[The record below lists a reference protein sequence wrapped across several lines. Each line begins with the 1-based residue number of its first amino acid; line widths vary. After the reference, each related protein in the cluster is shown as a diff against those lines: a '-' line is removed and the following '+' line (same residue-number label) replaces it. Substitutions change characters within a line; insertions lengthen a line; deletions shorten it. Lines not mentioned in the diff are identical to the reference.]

1 MTTNRFPGV
10 CTVCGKS
17 CPAGKGVAKKSDSD
31 GKWRVQH
38 IDCNA
43 APATKAATAFA
54 PSRPKQHRRRN
65 FVGLNPW
72 QDDEEAQLASLVSS
86 QEQP

>member
-10 CTVCGKS
+10 CTVCSKRCAVG
-17 CPAGKGVAKKSDSD
+17 AGVAKKSDSD

-38 IDCNA
+38 IDCAA

-54 PSRPKQHRRRN
+54 PSRSKPRRRN

-72 QDDEEAQLASLVSS
+72 
-86 QEQP
+86 